1 MEPPYAE
8 RHVRWCERSHGELIP
23 MLLLDC
29 IHEKCTVPLAERYYA
44 TKLHGIPDNF
54 AIEIIKKPYN
64 ENKSTYLRVRSR
76 HLPHG
81 KQSENQPPSMVF
93 FRGFNQRYRMSKLG
107 HSLFPPFMGTV
118 VLVLRGMVIRSD
130 PHHERGVGNHSPQGL
145 LQ

>member
-1 MEPPYAE
+1 M
-8 RHVRWCERSHGELIP
+8 RLCEKLHLFLHTREMHCPISG
-23 MLLLDC
+23 
-29 IHEKCTVPLAERYYA
+29 KVFA
-44 TKLHGIPDNF
+44 TKLHGNPDNF

-64 ENKSTYLRVRSR
+64 ENKSTYLRVRSW